1 MVDELYELILGEKG
15 FVVEVR
21 CDSIF
26 DEEKYQRIVELLN
39 VLIGEWRKTDSVP
52 KKAMLAIVEL
62 MICLVGKSRFL
73 SEEESNKLEDAGI
86 EINLMLNNLYDTF

>member
-26 DEEKYQRIVELLN
+26 DEEKYQRIVELLS

-62 MICLVGKSRFL
+62 MICLVGKNRFL

>member
-26 DEEKYQRIVELLN
+26 DEEKYQRIINDLS
-39 VLIGEWRKTDSVP
+39 GRK
-52 KKAMLAIVEL
+52 E
-62 MICLVGKSRFL
+62 
-73 SEEESNKLEDAGI
+73 
-86 EINLMLNNLYDTF
+86 